1 MKKVEKLKEA
11 DTRIKTIFSQFL
23 NKILEYLEVKE
34 FKAIGGENSQVSL
47 QQARKQLPILVICD
61 TKMLEPD
68 DYSILTTLSKNT
80 GVAIIP
86 FNSLTGKAI
95 GEKCLTDSSKKK
107 KLLREIATGL
117 ESQINYEQE
126 GAAKIQQDLE
136 ISPDETVESAAA
148 PKSIFPSISELND
161 IFDFIEAHYHQ
172 PIGLHDVAQSVG
184 YSSAYLTDL
193 VKRKTGRSVHRWIT
207 KRRMVA
213 ACSLLIET
221 DQSIDS
227 IAEAVGYRNKWCF
240 FRLFRKSF
248 GMTPGDWRSAYHS
261 STGKRHEDI
270 A

>member
-1 MKKVEKLKEA
+1 MKKITKYKEA
-11 DTRIKTIFSQFL
+11 DTRMRAIFSEYL
-23 NKILEYLEVKE
+23 NKILEYLEVEE
-34 FKAIGGENSQVSL
+34 FKAIGGENSQVSF
-47 QQARKQLPILVICD
+47 QQTRKQLPIIVICD

-80 GVAIIP
+80 GVAIIT
-86 FNSLTGKAI
+86 FNSLTGKATRD
-95 GEKCLTDSSKKK
+95 KSLSKSFKTK

-117 ESQINYEQE
+117 ESQINHEQE
-126 GAAKIQQDLE
+126 GTAKTQRDLE
-136 ISPDETVESAAA
+136 IPPDETVEPAAL
-148 PKSIFPSISELND
+148 KSIFPSILQLNG

-184 YSSAYLTDL
+184 YSAAYLTDL
-193 VKRKTGRSVHRWIT
+193 VRRKTGHSVHRWIT

-221 DQSIDS
+221 DQSIDC
-227 IAEAVGYRNKWCF
+227 IAEAVGYRNRWCF
-240 FRLFRKSF
+240 FRLFRKNF

-261 STGKRHEDI
+261 SAGKTYEDI